1 MGLIGVRVSTTLP
14 NEGFTMTRDDGW
26 FDLMVNGGGAVMLQ
40 FGRNPYP
47 PLRLNIYVPWNE
59 VIVLDPVKLSK
70 TSESGVLVPDILAPR
85 VPCQDHD
92 FNRMKP
98 LVLATWRHGSQGQ
111 VPLERSS
118 ILVESQSI
126 VESIPLADSG
136 IHLVYHSAR
145 AKDYL
150 STIQLQLTPDEI
162 PSSLLKVR
170 IKITIEGVVQE
181 KVFEADTNIRYTYA
195 WDGLNEYRQVN
206 KEIRLDGDLI
216 FFSLCASFHKK
227 IAASSKVL
235 TLFCR
240 EFTV

>member
-1 MGLIGVRVSTTLP
+1 M
-14 NEGFTMTRDDGW
+14 
-26 FDLMVNGGGAVMLQ
+26 
-40 FGRNPYP
+40 
-47 PLRLNIYVPWNE
+47 PWNE

-85 VPCQDHD
+85 IPCQDHD
-92 FNRMKP
+92 FNSMKP

-162 PSSLLKVR
+162 PASLLKVR
-170 IKITIEGVVQE
+170 IKITIEGVVEE
-181 KVFEADTNIRYTYA
+181 KVFEADSNIRYTYA
-195 WDGLNEYRQVN
+195 WDGLNEYRQVIHTQTVRN
-206 KEIRLDGDLI
+206 LPFLSSLFSFEFSEI
-216 FFSLCASFHKK
+216 FSNF
-227 IAASSKVL
+227 
-235 TLFCR
+235 
-240 EFTV
+240 